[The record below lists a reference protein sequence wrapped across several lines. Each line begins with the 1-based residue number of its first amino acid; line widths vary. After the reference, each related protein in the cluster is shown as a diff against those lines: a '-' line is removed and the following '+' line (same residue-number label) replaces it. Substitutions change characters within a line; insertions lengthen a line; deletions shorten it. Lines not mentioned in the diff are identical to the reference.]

1 MPENEVAE
9 IKPAPKPEKKITKAQ
24 TQDEMCARIERFI
37 AAGWTDVEACAKA
50 GCSTKDYLKMRGE
63 NNVFQE
69 RYQTA
74 VEEQIQFYERVAR
87 QRAIKG
93 YTEVTKDAHGKVI
106 KKVKKYDNELLV
118 KMLAARDKRYRTA
131 QKGGEV
137 NVNFDLAGTLEAA
150 RQRVK
155 KLKKA

>member
-1 MPENEVAE
+1 MMGEPQE

-93 YTEVTKDAHGKVI
+93 YTEVTK
-106 KKVKKYDNELLV
+106 
-118 KMLAARDKRYRTA
+118 RYRTA